1 MDPLS
6 ELLSLLK
13 PRSYITAG
21 FDAGGDWSLQ
31 LDDLAGR
38 IKCYAV
44 IRGGCWL
51 KLEGEESAPIRLD
64 AGDCFVLPSGRTARI
79 ASDLALQ
86 PRLASAALAPDRD
99 GETVVYNGGGD
110 VFLAGSRFEVSGHHA
125 EILLQTLPA
134 VIHLRQASEQS
145 LLRWSIDLM
154 MQELREAKPGAA
166 LVAQQLAHM
175 MLVHTLRLHMA
186 QTPQAST
193 GWLAALAHPQLSLAL
208 GAVHADPGRR
218 WTLGE
223 LAATAGMSRT
233 VFARR
238 FREALGE
245 TPIGYATRWRMIIAA
260 ERLVSTRAS
269 LGEVAQAVGYVSE
282 NAFNAAFKRVMGA
295 APRRYAREAGGEA
308 ERAGR
313 GGGLASSGFLKRPK
327 DGTNLIQGAA
337 PKVRLAL

>member
-21 FDAGGDWSLQ
+21 FDAGGDWSLR

-44 IRGGCWL
+44 ISGSCWL
-51 KLEGEESAPIRLD
+51 RLEGEGEAPIHLA
-64 AGDCFVLPSGRTARI
+64 AGDCFVLPSGRHARI
-79 ASDLALQ
+79 ASDLALE
-86 PRLASAALAPDRD
+86 PVLASRSLSPDRD

-110 VFLAGSRFEVSGHHA
+110 VFLAGSRFEVSGRHA
-125 EILLQTLPA
+125 ERLLQTLPP
-134 VIHLRQASEQS
+134 VIHLRQATDQAV
-145 LLRWSIDLM
+145 LRWSIELM
-154 MQELREAKPGAA
+154 MQELREAKPGAS

-175 MLVHTLRLHMA
+175 MLVQTLRLYMA
-186 QTPQAST
+186 QTPDDRT
-193 GWLAALAHPQLSLAL
+193 GWLAALAHPRLGAAL

-223 LAATAGMSRT
+223 LAETAGMSRT

-238 FREALGE
+238 FREILGE

-260 ERLVSTRAS
+260 ERLSSSRDS
-269 LGEVAQAVGYVSE
+269 LAQIAQSVGYESE
-282 NAFNAAFKRVMGA
+282 NAFNVAFKRVMGA
-295 APRRYAREAGGEA
+295 APRRYAREA
-308 ERAGR
+308 AG
-313 GGGLASSGFLKRPK
+313 
-327 DGTNLIQGAA
+327 
-337 PKVRLAL
+337 